1 MKLLELTLR
10 NWRGVSETSIRFAEG
25 VTLIEGDNEIGKSS
39 LVEALRMLFRE
50 QDSSKKKGV
59 KAVQPVGTD
68 VGSFVEAEVRCGEYH
83 FIYSK
88 TYNKKTATELRILE
102 PVQEQLVGG
111 DAHNRA
117 WGILEGAID
126 IALWDALLVEQ
137 GKEIGGVKLSDSDG
151 LARALDSAAGGAGA
165 SGEESALYD
174 AVQAEYGRYFTRTGK
189 PRFGSEQ
196 EQVQEYANRVERL
209 GEQLRELEDDVH
221 RFESISADIQRLQ
234 RSLPVLEQSL
244 EEQGVRWQAISSLQA
259 RLAAKEEE
267 GKPLRQLLANAETE
281 LARRHQAVAD
291 ISRRRAVLGERR
303 EQLQPLAQKV
313 AELEANVKAGAE
325 LLKTLHGQRSSLRQ
339 TVAQARQ
346 DADYLSDS
354 AELSRLQQ
362 LLEQVSTRRKEV
374 STLHKAL
381 ADVRIDS
388 AGRKAVQAA
397 ASAVEVACK
406 TRDNA
411 ATRLTIAAYRDAQF
425 VLNDEPVSIVAGEQI
440 SRSLAETLAI
450 DIPEL
455 ALMTIAPTAGTSE
468 LAAEVAAQQRQLD
481 ELLARYQ
488 VPDVEAAISADEYRE
503 DASRSLRAA
512 RQRLEDTLQGADEEI
527 LRDHVVRLRQACEGY
542 PGLRGLASLPT
553 SSSDVA
559 NRLEQANEALEAV
572 DAELEQENTQ
582 LEQQREALAQEQ
594 AAQLGASTEV
604 NALDSVLQEKETMLA
619 SERNA
624 APDAALEE
632 RVAAHAEKVDAIN
645 RELQEL
651 RQQLRVQDPDTAKV
665 LLDNATQACRR
676 AGKDLIDRQQEQAI
690 IRSRLDRAQANGL
703 FEEREAAEQ
712 ALAEA
717 REQLCATERRA
728 SAVQLLW
735 RTLNEHRDASRQ
747 AYVRPLQEGIQSL
760 GKIVFGH
767 DFEVALDED
776 WTILSCTRNGRT
788 VPFESLS
795 VGARE
800 QLGIITR
807 LAAARIIADSG
818 GVPVII
824 DDALGFADPT
834 RLQGMG
840 AVIAAAGRDTQV
852 VILTCTPGRFMYVGD
867 VGVVRL

>member
-10 NWRGVSETSIRFAEG
+10 NWRGVNQASIRFADG

-50 QDSSKKKGV
+50 QDSSKKKTV

-68 VGSFVEAEVRCGEYH
+68 VGSFVEAEVRCGDHH

-102 PVQEQLVGG
+102 PAPEQLVGG

-117 WGILEGAID
+117 WDILDGAID
-126 IALWDALLVEQ
+126 VALWDALLVEQ

-174 AVQAEYGRYFTRTGK
+174 AVQSEYGRYFTKTGK
-189 PRFGSEQ
+189 SRYGSEQ
-196 EQVQEYANRVERL
+196 ERVDTHASQVKAL
-209 GEQLRELEDDVH
+209 TAQLLELEDDL
-221 RFESISADIQRLQ
+221 RKFESVSVEIQRLQ
-234 RSLPVLEQSL
+234 RALPVLEQSL
-244 EEQGVRWQAISSLQA
+244 EEHSGRWQAINSLQA
-259 RLAAKEEE
+259 RLTAKEDEA
-267 GKPLRQLLANAETE
+267 KPLQQLLDNARAE
-281 LARRHQAVAD
+281 LERRRQAVMD
-291 ISRRRAVLGERR
+291 IGRREAVLGERR
-303 EQLQPLAQKV
+303 EQLQPLAENV
-313 AELEANVKAGAE
+313 AALEATVAAGTE
-325 LLKTLHGQRSSLRQ
+325 LLKTLHSQRRSLQ
-339 TVAQARQ
+339 HTVAQARQ
-346 DADYLSDS
+346 DANYLADT
-354 AELSRLQQ
+354 AELARLQQ
-362 LLEQVSTRRKEV
+362 LLERVSSQREEV
-374 STLHKAL
+374 STLEQAL
-381 ADVRIDS
+381 AQVRIDS
-388 AGRKAVQAA
+388 AGRRAIQAA
-397 ASAVEVACK
+397 ANAVEVACK

-411 ATRLTIAAYRDAQF
+411 ATLLTIAAYRDVQF
-425 VLNDEPVSIVAGEQI
+425 ALDDEQVSIVAGEQI

-450 DIPEL
+450 DIPQL
-455 ALMTIAPTAGTSE
+455 ALITIAPTVGANE
-468 LAAEVAAQQRQLD
+468 LAAEVAARQRELD
-481 ELLARYQ
+481 DLLARYQ

-503 DASRSLRAA
+503 DATRSLGAA
-512 RQRLEDTLQGADEEI
+512 RQRLDDTLQGANEDN
-527 LRDHVVRLRQACEGY
+527 VRASCVHLQQACAAY
-542 PGLRGLASLPT
+542 THLRGSVLPASVHEA
-553 SSSDVA
+553 SGA
-559 NRLEQANEALEAV
+559 LERASEALEAV
-572 DAELEQENTQ
+572 EAELEQENTR
-582 LEQQREALAQEQ
+582 LEQQRVALAREQ
-594 AAQLGASTEV
+594 AAQRGASAEV
-604 NALDSVLQEKETMLA
+604 NALASVLQEKEATLA
-619 SERNA
+619 RERGVG
-624 APDAALEE
+624 PDAALEQL
-632 RVAAHAEKVDAIN
+632 AAARAEKVAAIDS
-645 RELQEL
+645 ELHML
-651 RQQLRVQDPDTAKV
+651 RQQLQAQDPDTVRV

-676 AGKDLIDRQQEQAI
+676 AGKDLIDRQQELAVI
-690 IRSRLDRAQANGL
+690 KSRLDRAQANGL

-712 ALAEA
+712 VLAEA
-717 REQLCATERRA
+717 EEQLRATERRA
-728 SAVQLLW
+728 TAVQLLW
-735 RTLNEHRDASRQ
+735 HTLNEHRDASRQ
-747 AYVRPLQEGIQSL
+747 AYVQPLREGIQSL

-776 WTILSCTRNGRT
+776 WTILSCTRAGQT